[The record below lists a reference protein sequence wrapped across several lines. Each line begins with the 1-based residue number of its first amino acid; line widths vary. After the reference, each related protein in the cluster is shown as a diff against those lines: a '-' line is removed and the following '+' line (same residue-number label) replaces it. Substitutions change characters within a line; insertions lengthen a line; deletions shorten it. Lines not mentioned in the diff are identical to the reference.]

1 VILLYQPA
9 KDLGRVSQ
17 FAITAGVSLERLDAV
32 LSLPTRVVDA
42 PAVTPA
48 PPLTTAIEFDD
59 VHFRW
64 APDRPALEGVSFTL
78 QRGAVTALV
87 GESGSGKTTAASLLL
102 AFERPTTGTI
112 RLDGVDVRSLTCAS
126 VRAQFALVTQE
137 PLLFSSSVRENLR
150 VARTAQAWDFIT
162 ALPQGLETHVGERG
176 VTLSGGQKQ
185 RLALARALL
194 SGAPVLVLDEATSN
208 LDPQGER
215 EVQAALER
223 VLPGRTALVI
233 AHRLDTVRAADRIVV
248 LERGR
253 VVEQG
258 THDELLA
265 RDGAWARLWRAQHPA
280 G

>member
-1 VILLYQPA
+1 
-9 KDLGRVSQ
+9 
-17 FAITAGVSLERLDAV
+17 
-32 LSLPTRVVDA
+32 
-42 PAVTPA
+42 
-48 PPLTTAIEFDD
+48 
-59 VHFRW
+59 
-64 APDRPALEGVSFTL
+64 
-78 QRGAVTALV
+78 
-87 GESGSGKTTAASLLL
+87 L

-137 PLLFSSSVRENLR
+137 PLLFSTSVRENLR
-150 VARTAQAWDFIT
+150 VARADATDAELEAACRTAQAWDFIT

-258 THDELLA
+258 IHDELLA